1 MVSTAMAVV
10 LGIAIGAFFMLIV
23 LTIIIEMSIYK
34 DKKNQIN
41 NILNDKNLDKNPY
54 YIVGFNEGYS
64 KGIEEREEK

>member
-1 MVSTAMAVV
+1 MISTAMAVI

-23 LTIIIEMSIYK
+23 LTIIVESSIYK

-41 NILNDKNLDKNPY
+41 SILNDKKLEKDPY